1 MSTQMNSVLRLP
13 ESLTPEIQEISIA
26 PVVAVPT
33 DHPAGLIMA
42 DYLAS
47 MGLKVTLIHP
57 FETVGAILE
66 TLNEEFVID
75 SAVEERFLA
84 LIARVEENKN
94 ISVLNN
100 TRVSGGKGWW
110 GDFSLLVD
118 GEKEEALK
126 ASGIAF
132 AYRKQA
138 VVKKPFENDA
148 IIGFREF
155 SALLLKGKESIT
167 PTGKALQKLA
177 FVLDLGKRDE
187 KWASMTAIKLGTYLK
202 KAFGVQV
209 SILCREL
216 KVSSDGM
223 EKAYREAREAGVIIY
238 KYLDEP
244 QFEGG
249 ASLSI
254 NFRDT
259 SFMSDDNPLD
269 VSLEGLD
276 LVVLQES
283 FVTAEDEKALLD
295 GLHIGLEGAY
305 VAPNNPQFAGRTS
318 RKGVVAAGNSRL
330 PETLADMETTAL
342 AAAEELYQWTGNGT
356 YGIDVQ
362 RVAEVDP
369 SKCATCLT
377 CYRICPHHSIRIEPY
392 GERNVYI
399 TKGEKEGATWEAAR
413 VLVETCDGCGL
424 CVSECP
430 AKAIQLIYY
439 PDMDVYGFL
448 KENL

>member
-1 MSTQMNSVLRLP
+1 MSTQMSSVLRLP

-26 PVVAVPT
+26 PVVAVPA
-33 DHPAGLIMA
+33 DHPAGLIIA

-66 TLNEEFVID
+66 ILNEEFVID
-75 SAVEERFLA
+75 SAVEEHFLA

-110 GDFSLLVD
+110 GNFSLLVD
-118 GEKEEALK
+118 GGKEQALK

-138 VVKKPFENDA
+138 VVKKPLEHDE

-155 SALLLKGKESIT
+155 STLLLKGEELMG
-167 PTGKALQKLA
+167 PAGKAVQKLA
-177 FVLDLGKRDE
+177 FVLDLEKRDE
-187 KWASMTAIKLGTYLK
+187 KWASMTAVKLGTHLK
-202 KAFGVQV
+202 RAFGVQV

-223 EKAYREAREAGVIIY
+223 EKAYREARESGVIIY

-244 QFEGG
+244 QFEGES
-249 ASLSI
+249 SLNI
-254 NFRDT
+254 NFRDA
-259 SFMSDDNPLD
+259 SFMSDDNPLE

-283 FVTAEDEKALLD
+283 FMTDEDEKALLD

-305 VAPNNPQFAGRTS
+305 VAPNNPQFTRRTS
-318 RKGVVAAGNSRL
+318 RKGVVAAGNSWL

-356 YGIDVQ
+356 YEIDVQ

-392 GERNVYI
+392 GEKNVYI

>member
-1 MSTQMNSVLRLP
+1 MSTRMNSVLRLP
-13 ESLTPEIQEISIA
+13 ESLASETQEISIA

-47 MGLKVTLIHP
+47 MGLKVTIIHP

-66 TLNEEFVID
+66 TLNEGFVVD
-75 SAVEERFLA
+75 SAIEERFLA
-84 LIARVEENKN
+84 LVARVEENTD
-94 ISVLNN
+94 ISILNSS
-100 TRVSGGKGWW
+100 RVSGGKGWW
-110 GDFSLLVD
+110 GNFSLLL
-118 GEKEEALK
+118 GEEKGQVLK

-138 VVKKPFENDA
+138 VVKKPLESDK
-148 IIGFREF
+148 IIGFREL
-155 SALLLKGKESIT
+155 SALLKNKKELVSSA
-167 PTGKALQKLA
+167 GKAIQELA
-177 FVLDLGKRDE
+177 FVLDLEKRDE
-187 KWASMTAIKLGTYLK
+187 KWASITAIKLGTYLK
-202 KAFGVQV
+202 KTFDIQA

-223 EKAYREAREAGVIIY
+223 EKAYREARESGVIIY
-238 KYLDEP
+238 KYLDKP

-249 ASLSI
+249 SSLNL
-254 NFRDT
+254 NFRDA
-259 SFMSDDNPLD
+259 SFASGDNPLEIN
-269 VSLEGLD
+269 LEGLD

-283 FVTAEDEKALLD
+283 FVTAKDEKALLD
-295 GLHIGLEGAY
+295 GFHIGLEGEF
-305 VAPNNPQFAGRTS
+305 VAPNNPQFIGRTS
-318 RKGVVAAGNSRL
+318 RKGIVASGNSWF
-330 PETLADMETTAL
+330 PEALLDMETTARV
-342 AAAEELYQWTGNGT
+342 AAEELYQWTGNGT
-356 YGIDVQ
+356 YEIDVK

-377 CYRICPHHSIRIEPY
+377 CYRICPHHSIRVEPY

-413 VLVETCDGCGL
+413 VIIETCDGCGL
-424 CVSECP
+424 CASECP

-439 PDMDVYGFL
+439 PDMEVYGFL

>member
-1 MSTQMNSVLRLP
+1 MSTQVNSVLRLP
-13 ESLTPEIQEISIA
+13 ESLTSEAREISIA
-26 PVVAVPT
+26 PVVAVST

-57 FETVGAILE
+57 FETVGTILE
-66 TLNEEFVID
+66 TLNEEFVVD
-75 SAVEERFLA
+75 NAVEERFLT
-84 LIARVEENKN
+84 LVARVEENAD

-100 TRVSGGKGWW
+100 TRVAGGKGWW
-110 GDFSLLVD
+110 GNFSLLLD
-118 GEKEEALK
+118 GEKEQVLK
-126 ASGIAF
+126 ASGVAF
-132 AYRKQA
+132 AYRKQT
-138 VVKKPFENDA
+138 VLEKPFEHDE

-155 SALLLKGKESIT
+155 SALLKKGSESVS
-167 PTGKALQKLA
+167 PTGKPVQKLA
-177 FVLDLGKRDE
+177 FVLDLEKRDE
-187 KWASMTAIKLGTYLK
+187 KWASVTAVKLGTYLK

-216 KVSSDGM
+216 KVSTDGM

-244 QFEGG
+244 QFEGEN
-249 ASLSI
+249 SLNI
-254 NFRDT
+254 RFRDA
-259 SFMSDDNPLD
+259 SFVSDDNPLEI
-269 VSLEGLD
+269 SLEGLD

-283 FVTAEDEKALLD
+283 FAAAGDEAILLNS
-295 GLHIGLEGAY
+295 LHIGLENAY
-305 VAPNNPQFAGRTS
+305 VAPNNPQFTGRTT
-318 RKGVVAAGNSRL
+318 RRGVVAAGNSWF
-330 PETLADMETTAL
+330 PEALADMETTAL

-356 YGIDVQ
+356 YEIDVQ

-377 CYRICPHHSIRIEPY
+377 CYRICPHHSIRVEAY

-439 PDMDVYGFL
+439 PDIDVYGFL